1 MGSGKLHIRD
11 FQENLQLVRFSA
23 VYRIDLF
30 SCGIGEYD
38 TFLTEFAQDYE
49 NRMISA
55 THLLVNR
62 SNADIVAYMTLS
74 MASITISEDEKEDA
88 DIGDILFNSIPSMK
102 IGKLAVSLDYRK
114 KYSGIG
120 SLMIQIA
127 RGIANDAITDG
138 VATRFIVIDA
148 DVGNDPE
155 LVTFYS
161 KNGFKRNERY
171 SAKKNKRTLSMR
183 LDILLD

>member
-1 MGSGKLHIRD
+1 MGSGKLQISD
-11 FQENLQLVRFSA
+11 FQENLHLARFSTA
-23 VYRIDLF
+23 YRIDSF
-30 SCGIGEYD
+30 SCGIEEYD

-49 NRMISA
+49 SRMISA

-62 SNADIVAYMTLS
+62 SNADIVAYMTLL
-74 MASITISEDEKEDA
+74 MASITISEDEKEHA
-88 DIGDILFNSIPSMK
+88 EIGDILFNSIPSMK

-114 KYSGIG
+114 QYSGIG

-127 RGIANDAITDG
+127 RGIANDAFNGG

-148 DVGNDPE
+148 DIGNNPE

-171 SAKKNKRTLSMR
+171 SNKKNKRTLSMR
-183 LDILLD
+183 LDILID